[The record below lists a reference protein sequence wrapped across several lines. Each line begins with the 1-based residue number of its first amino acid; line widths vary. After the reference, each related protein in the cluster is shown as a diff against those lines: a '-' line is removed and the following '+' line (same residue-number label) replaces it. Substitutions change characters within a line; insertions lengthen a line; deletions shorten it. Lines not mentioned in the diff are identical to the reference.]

1 MHRALGEGL
10 TDMADVFTEKSAP
23 KAPQVVGG
31 SRRRREG
38 EPTKFKVSYFDSPRA
53 GRLALM
59 TMDNG
64 ADHRKPSTFGEQA
77 LRSLDSALDEVE
89 AQSDV
94 KGLLLTGKPFIF
106 AVGADLDESKRAD
119 EEFARTA
126 ALGGHAAFRRL
137 AALPIPTLA
146 AINGAAMGGGL
157 EIALHCDYRTIS
169 TAAAPVAFPE
179 VFLNILPA
187 WGGTQLTPRLIG
199 AENALKVIVH
209 NAMNNNVTLK
219 AREVAEL
226 GLADRLIPGVEFLDK
241 SVELLERLVAGEETI
256 ERIPPRTDNL
266 DEVIANARAFADS
279 KVHGA
284 TRAPYLAIDCIEFAA
299 RGGDLDEG
307 YRKEA
312 DALAQLL
319 PARQAQSAIYAF
331 NLTQQRVRKQPW
343 KPAAQARPIRKAA
356 VVGSGLMGAQL
367 GALFLQRFEVPL
379 VMKDIDDGVLGRARE
394 HIDGELDKRVQRGR
408 MKGGK
413 AAFLKS
419 LVTYTTDYEPLA
431 GTDFVIEAVLER
443 MDLKKAIFADVE
455 KVVDAGA
462 VLASNTSS
470 LSLSE
475 MASDL
480 QHPQRVVGF
489 HFFNPVAILPFL
501 EIVKAAQTD
510 DVTLATAFEAS
521 KVLRKSGVLCADTPA
536 FIVNRLLTR
545 FNGAFIEALRSGNSF
560 REIDAAAKELGLP
573 MGPFELLGFVGI
585 KVAFHT
591 AETLHAAYRDRF
603 PIDETFAKL
612 AELDVPGIY
621 DWSTGEVYEQVT
633 AILPPAQGE
642 KLTAE
647 QIRSAAIEATAD
659 EARIMLEEGVVA
671 DARDIDTGLLLGAG
685 WPFFVGGI
693 CKYADE
699 TGLSEKLF
707 GRRLITDDDRAF
719 A

>member
-1 MHRALGEGL
+1 M
-10 TDMADVFTEKSAP
+10 TDAVTH
-23 KAPQVVGG
+23 
-31 SRRRREG
+31 
-38 EPTKFKVSYFDSPRA
+38 FKVQYFESSAA
-53 GRLALM
+53 GRLAIV

-64 ADHRKPSTFGEQA
+64 ADHRKPSTFGEEALQSLQA
-77 LRSLDSALDEVE
+77 ALEDVE
-89 AQSDV
+89 SQSDV
-94 KGLLLTGKPFIF
+94 KGLMLTGKPFIF
-106 AVGADLDESKRAD
+106 AVGADLDASKGADSDLARRA
-119 EEFARTA
+119 AQ
-126 ALGGHAAFRRL
+126 GGHDAFRRL
-137 AALPIPTLA
+137 AALPFPTLA

-157 EIALHCDYRTIS
+157 EIALHCDYRSIS
-169 TAAAPVAFPE
+169 TAAAPIAFPE

-187 WGGTQLTPRLIG
+187 WGGTQLAPRLIG
-199 AENALKVIVH
+199 AENALTVIIT
-209 NAMNNNVTLK
+209 NAMNNNKTLK
-219 AREVAEL
+219 ARDAVEL
-226 GLADRLIPGVEFLDK
+226 GLADRLIEGVEFFDK
-241 SVELLERLVAGEETI
+241 SVELLERLVTGEETI
-256 ERIPPRTDNL
+256 ERTAPANDNL
-266 DEVIANARAFADS
+266 DDVLARARQFADD

-284 TRAPYLAIDCIEFAA
+284 TRAPYLAIDLVEHAA

-307 YRKEA
+307 YAKEA
-312 DALAQLL
+312 DSLAELL
-319 PARQAQSAIYAF
+319 PSRQAQSAIYSF

-343 KPAAQARPIRKAA
+343 KPEAPARPIRKVA

-367 GALFLQRFEVPL
+367 GALFLQQLEVPL
-379 VMKDIDDGVLGRARE
+379 VMKDIDDAVLGRARE
-394 HIDGELDKRVQRGR
+394 HIEGEIDKRVQRR
-408 MKGGK
+408 RLKPGK
-413 AAFLKS
+413 AEFLKS

-501 EIVKAAQTD
+501 EIVKSDRTD
-510 DVTLATAFEAS
+510 DTTLATAFEAS
-521 KVLRKSGVLCADTPA
+521 KALRKSGVLCTDTPA

-545 FNGAFIEALRSGNSF
+545 FNGGFIEALRHGNSF

-591 AETLHAAYRDRF
+591 AETLHAAYPDRF
-603 PIDETFAKL
+603 PIDETFRRL
-612 AELDVPGIY
+612 ADLDVPGIH
-621 DWSTGEVYEQVT
+621 DWSTGEVYPEV
-633 AILPPAQGE
+633 AGIVEVDPAAE
-642 KLTAE
+642 KLTAD
-647 QIRSAAIEATAD
+647 QIRAQAIEATAE
-659 EARIMLEEGVVA
+659 EAKIMLDEGVVA
-671 DARDIDTGLLLGAG
+671 DGRDIDTGLLLGAG
-685 WPFFVGGI
+685 WPFFIGGI

-707 GRRLITDDDRAF
+707 GAPLLTDTDRAF

>member
-1 MHRALGEGL
+1 M
-10 TDMADVFTEKSAP
+10 FT
-23 KAPQVVGG
+23 Q
-31 SRRRREG
+31 
-38 EPTKFKVSYFDSPRA
+38 FKVRYFDSAKA
-53 GRLALM
+53 GRLAIV

-64 ADHRKPSTFGEQA
+64 ADHTKPSTFGEEA
-77 LRSLDSALDEVE
+77 LRSLDEALTQIEG
-89 AQSDV
+89 QSDV

-106 AVGADLDESKRAD
+106 AVGADLEQAKGTDEAT
-119 EEFARTA
+119 ARLA
-126 ALGGHAAFRRL
+126 AQGGHAAFRRL

-146 AINGAAMGGGL
+146 AINGATMGGGL

-169 TAAAPVAFPE
+169 TAAAPIAFPE

-199 AENALKVIVH
+199 ASNALTVIVH
-209 NAMNNNVTLK
+209 NAMNNNKVLK
-219 AREVAEL
+219 AAQVVEL
-226 GLADRLIPGVEFLDK
+226 GLADRLIAGVEFLDA
-241 SVELLERLVAGEETI
+241 SVALLERIVTGEEAI
-256 ERIPPRTDNL
+256 ERTAPDNSNL
-266 DEVIANARAFADS
+266 EEVVANARQFADD

-284 TRAPYLAIDCIEFAA
+284 TRAPYLAIDLIEFAA

-307 YRKEA
+307 YAKEA
-312 DALAQLL
+312 EALAQLL
-319 PARQAQSAIYAF
+319 PARQAQSAIYSF

-343 KPAAQARPIRKAA
+343 KPAAQARPINKVA

-367 GALFLQRFEVPL
+367 GALFLQQFEVPL
-379 VMKDIDDGVLGRARE
+379 VMKDIDEGVLERARE

-408 MKGGK
+408 LKPGKG
-413 AAFLKS
+413 AFLKS
-419 LVTYTTDYEPLA
+419 LVTYTTDYEPLGGA
-431 GTDFVIEAVLER
+431 DFVLEAVLER

-455 KVVDAGA
+455 KVVDPGA

-470 LSLSE
+470 LSLAE

-489 HFFNPVAILPFL
+489 HFFNPVAVLPFL
-501 EIVKAAQTD
+501 EIVKAEQTD
-510 DVTLATAFEAS
+510 DTTLATAFDAS
-521 KVLRKSGVLCADTPA
+521 KKLRKSGVLCTDTPA

-545 FNGAFIEALRSGNSF
+545 FNGAFIEALRHGNSF

-591 AETLHAAYRDRF
+591 AETLHEAYPDRF

-612 AELDVPGIY
+612 ADLDVPEIY
-621 DWSTGEVYEQVT
+621 DWSTGEVYEQVA
-633 AILPPAQGE
+633 AIVPPAQGE
-642 KLTAE
+642 KLTPE
-647 QIRSAAIEATAD
+647 QIRSSAIEATAE
-659 EARIMLEEGVVA
+659 EAKIMLDEGVVA
-671 DARDIDTGLLLGAG
+671 DGRDIDTGLLLGAG
-685 WPFFVGGI
+685 WPFFMGGI

-707 GRRLITDDDRAF
+707 GRTLLTNTDKAF
-719 A
+719 AP

>member
-1 MHRALGEGL
+1 M
-10 TDMADVFTEKSAP
+10 TDGTDVFT
-23 KAPQVVGG
+23 Q
-31 SRRRREG
+31 
-38 EPTKFKVSYFDSPRA
+38 FKVRYFDTAKA
-53 GRLALM
+53 GRLAIV

-64 ADHRKPSTFGEQA
+64 ADHTKPSTFGEEA
-77 LRSLDSALDEVE
+77 LRSLDAALSEVE
-89 AQSDV
+89 GQADV

-106 AVGADLDESKRAD
+106 AVGADLEQAKGTDEAT
-119 EEFARTA
+119 ARLA
-126 ALGGHAAFRRL
+126 AQGGHAAFRRL
-137 AALPIPTLA
+137 AGLQIPTLA

-169 TAAAPVAFPE
+169 TAAAPIAFPE

-199 AENALKVIVH
+199 AEKALTVIVH
-209 NAMNNNVTLK
+209 NAMNNNKVLK
-219 AREVAEL
+219 APQVVEL
-226 GLADRLIPGVEFLDK
+226 GLADRLIDGVDFLDA
-241 SVELLERLVAGEETI
+241 SVALLERLVAGEETI
-256 ERIPPRTDNL
+256 ERTAPDNANL
-266 DEVIANARAFADS
+266 DEVVANARQFADD

-284 TRAPYLAIDCIEFAA
+284 TRAPYLAIELIEFAA
-299 RGGDLDEG
+299 RGGDLDQG
-307 YRKEA
+307 YAKEA
-312 DALAQLL
+312 EALAELL
-319 PARQAQSAIYAF
+319 PSRQAQSAIYSF

-343 KPAAQARPIRKAA
+343 KPAAQPRPLTKVA

-367 GALFLQRFEVPL
+367 GSLFLQQLEVPL
-379 VMKDIDDGVLGRARE
+379 VMKDIDDGVLERAKA

-408 MKGGK
+408 LKPGK
-413 AAFLKS
+413 AQFLKS

-431 GTDFVIEAVLER
+431 GSDFVIEAVLER

-489 HFFNPVAILPFL
+489 HFFNPVAVLPFL
-501 EIVKAAQTD
+501 EIVKAEQTD
-510 DVTLATAFEAS
+510 DTTLATAFEAS
-521 KVLRKSGVLCADTPA
+521 KKLRKSGVLCADTPA

-545 FNGAFIEALRSGNSF
+545 FNGAFIEALRHGNSF

-591 AETLHAAYRDRF
+591 AETLHEAYPERF
-603 PIDETFAKL
+603 PIDETFRKL
-612 AELDVPGIY
+612 ADLDVAGIY
-621 DWSTGEVYEQVT
+621 DWGTGEVDAQV
-633 AILPPAQGE
+633 AAVVPPAQGE
-642 KLTAE
+642 RLTPE
-647 QIRSAAIEATAD
+647 QIRTSAIEATAE
-659 EARIMLEEGVVA
+659 EAKIMLDEGVVA
-671 DARDIDTGLLLGAG
+671 DGRDIDTGLLLGAG
-685 WPFFVGGI
+685 WPFFIGGI

-707 GRRLITDDDRAF
+707 GTTLLTDDDKAF

>member
-1 MHRALGEGL
+1 MSE
-10 TDMADVFTEKSAP
+10 VFT
-23 KAPQVVGG
+23 Q
-31 SRRRREG
+31 
-38 EPTKFKVSYFDSPRA
+38 FKVRYHDSATA
-53 GRLALM
+53 GRLALV

-64 ADHRKPSTFGEQA
+64 ADHTKPSTFGEEA
-77 LRSLDSALDEVE
+77 LRSLDAALTEVE
-89 AQSDV
+89 GQADV

-106 AVGADLDESKRAD
+106 AVGADLEQAKGTDEAT
-119 EEFARTA
+119 ARLA
-126 ALGGHAAFRRL
+126 AQGGHAAFRRL
-137 AALPIPTLA
+137 AALPVPTLA

-169 TAAAPVAFPE
+169 SAAAPIAFPE

-199 AENALKVIVH
+199 AEKALTVIVH
-209 NAMNNNVTLK
+209 NAMNNNKVLK
-219 AREVAEL
+219 AAQVVEL
-226 GLADRLIPGVEFLDK
+226 GLADRLIEGVEFLDA
-241 SVELLERLVAGEETI
+241 SVALLERLVTGEERI
-256 ERIPPRTDNL
+256 ERAAPDDANL
-266 DEVIANARAFADS
+266 DEVVANARQFADD

-284 TRAPYLAIDCIEFAA
+284 TRAPYLAIDLIEFAA

-307 YRKEA
+307 YAKEA
-312 DALAQLL
+312 EALAELL
-319 PARQAQSAIYAF
+319 PSRQAQSAIYSF

-343 KPAAQARPIRKAA
+343 KPAAQARPLTKVA

-367 GALFLQRFEVPL
+367 GSLFLQQLEVPL
-379 VMKDIDDGVLGRARE
+379 VMKDIDDGVLERAKA

-408 MKGGK
+408 LKAGK
-413 AAFLKS
+413 AEFLKS

-431 GTDFVIEAVLER
+431 GSDFVIEAVLER

-455 KVVDAGA
+455 KVVDQGA

-470 LSLSE
+470 LSLTE
-475 MASDL
+475 MAADL

-489 HFFNPVAILPFL
+489 HFFNPVAVLPFL
-501 EIVKAAQTD
+501 EIVKAQQTD
-510 DVTLATAFEAS
+510 DTTLATAFEAS
-521 KVLRKSGVLCADTPA
+521 KRLRKSGVLCTDTPA

-545 FNGAFIEALRSGNSF
+545 FNGAFIEALRHGNSF

-591 AETLHAAYRDRF
+591 AETLHEAYPDRF

-621 DWSTGEVYEQVT
+621 DWGTGEVYDQIT

-642 KLTAE
+642 KLTGE
-647 QIRSAAIEATAD
+647 QIRQSAIEATAD
-659 EARIMLEEGVVA
+659 EARIMLDEGVVA
-671 DARDIDTGLLLGAG
+671 DGRDIDTGLLLGAG

-707 GRRLITDDDRAF
+707 GRPLLTDDDKAF
-719 A
+719 AAQD

>member
-1 MHRALGEGL
+1 M
-10 TDMADVFTEKSAP
+10 FTA
-23 KAPQVVGG
+23 
-31 SRRRREG
+31 
-38 EPTKFKVSYFDSPRA
+38 FKVRYFDSPTA
-53 GRLALM
+53 GRLALV

-64 ADHRKPSTFGEQA
+64 ADHTKPSTFGEEA
-77 LRSLDSALDEVE
+77 LRSLDAALAEIE
-89 AQSDV
+89 GQDV

-106 AVGADLDESKRAD
+106 AVGADLDQAKGTD
-119 EEFARTA
+119 EANARLA
-126 ALGGHAAFRRL
+126 AQGGHAAFRRL
-137 AALPIPTLA
+137 AALPVPTLA

-157 EIALHCDYRTIS
+157 EIALHCDYRTVS
-169 TAAAPVAFPE
+169 SAAAPIAFPE

-199 AENALKVIVH
+199 AENALTVIIS
-209 NAMNNNVTLK
+209 NAMNNNKTLR
-219 AREVAEL
+219 ASDAVAL
-226 GLADRLIPGVEFLDK
+226 GLADRLIEGVEFLDK
-241 SVELLERLVAGEETI
+241 SVALLERLVTGEETI
-256 ERIPPRTDNL
+256 QRTPPSQDNL
-266 DEVIANARAFADS
+266 EEVLANARQFADD

-284 TRAPYLAIDCIEFAA
+284 TRAPYLAIDLIEFAA

-307 YRKEA
+307 YAKEA
-312 DALAQLL
+312 EALAELL
-319 PARQAQSAIYAF
+319 PSRQAQSAIYSF

-343 KPAAQARPIRKAA
+343 KPAAQPRPINKIA
-356 VVGSGLMGAQL
+356 VVGAGLMGAQL
-367 GALFLQRFEVPL
+367 GALFLQQFEVPL
-379 VMKDIDDGVLGRARE
+379 VLKDIDEGVLERAKA
-394 HIDGELDKRVQRGR
+394 HIDGEIDKRVQRR
-408 MKGGK
+408 RLKPGK
-413 AAFLKS
+413 AEFLKS
-419 LVTYTTDYEPLA
+419 LVTYTTDYQPLA
-431 GTDFVIEAVLER
+431 GSDFVIEAVLER

-455 KVVDAGA
+455 KVVDPGA

-470 LSLSE
+470 LSLTE

-480 QHPQRVVGF
+480 EHPQRVVGF
-489 HFFNPVAILPFL
+489 HFFNPVAVLPFL
-501 EIVKAAQTD
+501 EIVKAEQTD
-510 DVTLATAFEAS
+510 DTTLATAFEAS
-521 KVLRKSGVLCADTPA
+521 KKLRKSGVLCTDTPA

-591 AETLHAAYRDRF
+591 AETLHAAYPDRF

-621 DWSTGEVYEQVT
+621 DWSTGEVFQEVA
-633 AILPPAQGE
+633 AIIPPAHGE
-642 KLTAE
+642 KLSPE

-685 WPFFVGGI
+685 WPFFMGGI

-707 GRRLITDDDRAF
+707 GRRLITDEDRAF